1 MRVVIAGAGMA
12 GRRLIARLA
21 ADRHDVV
28 AIDLSR
34 DVCEMVSAKLG
45 VPAIAGNATDV
56 ATLEEAEISRADV
69 AVGMMRQ
76 SADNLAFC
84 LLAKSAGAK
93 RIITRM
99 ANPKYSHAY
108 KQAGVT
114 TVIDVVGLFL
124 DQLVLEIERPEIYEI
139 ASFAG
144 GAGSIIRVTIQ
155 EKSHIVGKTIQEITK
170 DRRYPHDCL
179 IVGLFRSGERL
190 SIPQGGELVRADDQL
205 VLSTLTAKAKDV
217 AQFFETRKGISSIF
231 SGKKGESTPLD
242 VAQTQVELDTAL
254 EETEKTDESSIE

>member
-28 AIDLSR
+28 AIDLNR

-45 VPAIAGNATDV
+45 VPAICGNATDV
-56 ATLEEAEISRADV
+56 VTLEETEISRANV

-99 ANPKYSHAY
+99 ANPKYVHAY

-139 ASFAG
+139 ASF
-144 GAGSIIRVTIQ
+144 GAGAGTIIGVTIP
-155 EKSHIVGKTIQEITK
+155 ENSHVVGKTIQEISGE
-170 DRRYPHDCL
+170 RRYPHNCL
-179 IVGLFRSGERL
+179 IAGIFQSGERL
-190 SIPQGGELVRADDQL
+190 IIPQGGELVRAGDQL
-205 VLSTLTAKAKDV
+205 VLSTLTANAKDI
-217 AQFFETRKGISSIF
+217 AQFFETRRGIASIF
-231 SGKKGESTPLD
+231 SGKKGKSAPPD
-242 VAQTQVELDTAL
+242 VTQTQVELDTAL
-254 EETEKTDESSIE
+254 EASEKQGQDPVE

>member
-12 GRRLIARLA
+12 GRRLITRLA

-28 AIDLSR
+28 AIDLNR

-45 VPAIAGNATDV
+45 VPAISGNATDV
-56 ATLEEAEISRADV
+56 ATLEEAEIGRTDV

-99 ANPKYSHAY
+99 ANPKYVHAY

-124 DQLVLEIERPEIYEI
+124 DQLVLEIERPEIYEV
-139 ASFAG
+139 ASF
-144 GAGSIIRVTIQ
+144 GAGAGTIIRITIQ
-155 EKSHIVGKTIQEITK
+155 ENSHVVGKTIQQISA
-170 DRRYPHDCL
+170 DRRYPRNCL

-190 SIPQGGELVRADDQL
+190 IIPAGGELVRAGDQL
-205 VLSTLTAKAKDV
+205 VLSTLTETAKDV
-217 AQFFETRKGISSIF
+217 AQFFETRRGISSLF
-231 SGKKGESTPLD
+231 AGKKGMTTPPD
-242 VAQTQVELDTAL
+242 VTQTQVELDTAL
-254 EETEKTDESSIE
+254 EESEKPGQDPVE